1 MYNNLILSNG
11 KYLGEILSK
20 LPANKIIYKHL
31 TGCGATHLEIF
42 CKRCSIIIEP
52 YIPVILGKQ
61 WMDKLDKDGNRILDE
76 NGEPIMIKNPEVL
89 AIYEKTTKD
98 DVVDFL
104 GVKRDKYK
112 LVSTP
117 EGMVKIMQ
125 ACEELEINP
134 FEKFFLLVDECEKL
148 IQDANFRDSITVVM
162 DYFFQ
167 FKKRSFISA
176 TPIPPSDPRFNE
188 KNFDN
193 FYIHP
198 ESPKKIKLDLYAT
211 NNIAS
216 TIRKY
221 FNSNRND
228 NYLIF
233 INSTERIAAIIKFLK
248 IEDEAHVFS
257 SKESND
263 ILKINGIKN
272 VSEHWDKGKFKKYNF
287 FTSRFFTA
295 FDLKVNCRPNVLIIS
310 DFKKVAHSAL
320 DPNTDIIQIEGR
332 ARNGINHLAHIT
344 NWDARPTQSEPEIRA
359 YINGLREGYKMIE
372 QLRDQCN
379 NNHNIGTYD
388 VLNEA
393 LKLCKYNSYLNKRTF
408 EQCPYLIDNEIQ
420 RNKVIAIYKTSGEI
434 HGAYESSNRF
444 NVNFIK
450 DDYNLSD
457 ENLDKLKSG
466 ISKKET
472 LKVIC
477 EMFATYFDQPEE
489 VYSLS
494 PNYALTELIKTHNE
508 LYQYYRIVG
517 MEKIRELN
525 YNPKKIEK
533 EYNLKIIETSDSFYN
548 LTYTLLLIFKEG
560 KCFTG
565 AKIRDILGHY
575 FTKHKVKLPKTVT
588 QLREW
593 FDISNTRVTLGYNSD
608 GREIKGYK
616 IGKPKNNIILPSKFR
631 Q

>member
-1 MYNNLILSNG
+1 MYNNLLLP
-11 KYLGEILSK
+11 KDTFLGNVISFI
-20 LPANKIIYKHL
+20 PANKIIYKHL
-31 TGCGATHLEIF
+31 TGCGATHCEIF
-42 CKRCSIIIEP
+42 CNRWSIIVEP
-52 YIPVILGKQ
+52 YIPVIWGKQ
-61 WMDKLDKDGNRILDE
+61 WMEKLDADGNKILDE
-76 NGEPIMIKNPEVL
+76 NGEPTMIKNPEVL
-89 AIYEKTTKD
+89 PVYEKTNTD
-98 DVVDFL
+98 DIVEFL
-104 GVKRDKYK
+104 SVKRAKYK

-117 EGMVKIMQ
+117 EGIIKIMQ
-125 ACEELEINP
+125 ACKELEINP

-188 KNFDN
+188 HNFDN

-198 ESPKKIKLDLYAT
+198 ENQEKIRLDLYTT

-221 FNSNRND
+221 FNSHKND

-248 IEDEAHVFS
+248 IEDEAHVFC
-257 SKESND
+257 SKQSAD
-263 ILKINGIKN
+263 TLKVNGIN
-272 VSEHWDKGKFKKYNF
+272 NTSEHWDKKKFKKYNF

-295 FDLKVNCRPNVLIIS
+295 FDLKVNCKPNVLIIS

-344 NWDARPTQSEPEIRA
+344 NWDAKPIQSEPEIRA
-359 YINGLREGYKMIE
+359 YINGLSEGYKMIE

-393 LKLCKYNSYLNKRTF
+393 LKICKYNNYLNKRTL

-420 RNKVIAIYKTSGEI
+420 RNKVITFYRTSRDI
-434 HGAYESSNRF
+434 LNAYESTDRF
-444 NVNFIK
+444 DVKFIK
-450 DDYNLSD
+450 EDYNLND

-477 EMFATYFDQPEE
+477 EMFATYFEQPEE

-494 PNYALTELIKTHNE
+494 PNYALTELIKTHNG
-508 LYQYYRIVG
+508 LYQYYRVVG

-533 EYNLKIIETSDSFYN
+533 EYNLKMIENTDSFYN

-565 AKIRDILGHY
+565 HKIRGILNHY
-575 FTKHKVKLPKTVT
+575 FAKYKAKLPATIN
-588 QLREW
+588 QLRKW
-593 FDISNTRVTLGYNSD
+593 FDIPEERVTMGYHED

-616 IGKPKNNIILPSKFR
+616 IGKPKNNIILPRKFR

>member
-1 MYNNLILSNG
+1 MLP
-11 KYLGEILSK
+11 KDTFLGEVLDFI
-20 LPANKIIYKHL
+20 PADKIIYKYL

-42 CKRCSIIIEP
+42 CKRWSIIVEP

-61 WMDKLDKDGNRILDE
+61 WMEKLDVEGKKILDE
-76 NGEPIMIKNPEVL
+76 NGKPIIVKNPEVL
-89 AIYEKTTKD
+89 AVYEKTTKD
-98 DVVDFL
+98 DIVEFL
-104 GVKRDKYK
+104 STKKEKYK
-112 LVSTP
+112 LITTP
-117 EGMVKIMQ
+117 EGMVKIMD
-125 ACEELEINP
+125 ACQELEINP

-148 IQDANFRDSITVVM
+148 IQDANFREAITVVM

-176 TPIPPSDPRFNE
+176 TPLAPSDPRFNE
-188 KNFDN
+188 HNFDN
-193 FYIHP
+193 FYIYP
-198 ESPKKIKLDLYAT
+198 ETPEKIKLDLYAT

-216 TIRKY
+216 TIKKY
-221 FNSNRND
+221 FNSHKND
-228 NYLIF
+228 HYLIF
-233 INSTERIAAIIKFLK
+233 INSTERISSIIKFLK
-248 IEDEAHVFS
+248 IEEETHVFS

-272 VSEHWDKGKFKKYNF
+272 VSEHWDKNKFKKYNF

-295 FDLKVNCRPNVLIIS
+295 FDLKVDCKPNVLIVS
-310 DFKKVAHSAL
+310 DFKKVEHSAL

-344 NWDARPTQSEPEIRA
+344 NWDAKPTQSEAEIRA
-359 YINGLREGYKMIE
+359 YINGLKEGYRMIE
-372 QLRDQCN
+372 TLRDQCN

-393 LKLCKYNSYLNKRTF
+393 LKLCKYNNYLNKRTF

-420 RNKVIAIYKTSGEI
+420 RNKVIAFYRTSGDI
-434 HGAYESSNRF
+434 RRAYESTNRF
-444 NVNFIK
+444 DVEFIK
-450 DDYNLSD
+450 DDYNLND
-457 ENLDKLKSG
+457 ENLEKLKPG

-472 LKVIC
+472 LRVIC
-477 EMFATYFDQPEE
+477 EMFATYFEQPKE

-494 PNYALTELIKTHNE
+494 PNYALTELIKTHSE
-508 LYQYYRIVG
+508 LYQYYRVVG
-517 MEKIRELN
+517 IDKIRELD

-533 EYNLKIIETSDSFYN
+533 EYNLKAIENTDSYYK
-548 LTYTLLLIFKEG
+548 LTFTLLTIFREG
-560 KCFTG
+560 RCFTG
-565 AKIRDILGHY
+565 HKIRAILAHY
-575 FTKHKVKLPKTVT
+575 FNKYKVKLPATIT
-588 QLREW
+588 QLRKW
-593 FDISNTRVTLGYNSD
+593 FEVPDTRVTLGYHED